1 MILARSFNK
10 GGRFARDLPQWER
23 AWLEKRIVPES
34 IRGRHAKTKSIACL
48 ISDAVL
54 LHLQF
59 IVTVLTP
66 ETILEQYRYTNG
78 KRLGYL
84 GQSPQYCSHL

>member
-10 GGRFARDLPQWER
+10 GGIFARDLPQWVR
-23 AWLEKRIVPES
+23 AWLEEKIVPES
-34 IRGRHAKTKSIACL
+34 IRGRHAKTKSTVCL

-54 LHLQF
+54 FHLHF
-59 IVTVLTP
+59 VVTVLTP
-66 ETILEQYRYTNG
+66 GSILEQYRYTNG

-84 GQSPQYCSHL
+84 GQSPQYCSH